1 MEQERELKQI
11 NKVAVICYTIVVSVI
26 LLAYAIEVAKGSRT
40 LGYYAFFSFLAA
52 APVIASWIL
61 FKMNPAS
68 TLVKHIMGVG
78 YGIFYGYTIF
88 TTTDLTAYTFA
99 IPMLLVILLYS
110 DLRYCMLI
118 SVGAV
123 LENVAFTIYQAVTV
137 HIPSE
142 SMPYYEIRNLL
153 MILIALFLCLATKV
167 LKDINQMKMED
178 INQEKEN
185 IARILQHTMD
195 VSGGITSGI
204 EDVTEQMKELGRAVS
219 ETRDAM
225 EQVSTG
231 TNETANAIQNQI
243 GQTEE
248 IQKYTEQVEEVSKSI
263 NDSMDRTRND
273 ITNGRQSL
281 NSLLQQVEASERAGK
296 EVVQDIDML
305 KEYMQNMQSII
316 ELITNVASQTSLLA
330 LNASIEAA
338 RAGEAGRGFSVVAT
352 EISNLAN
359 QTQDAT
365 VSITNV
371 IQNVSEKLT
380 VSVNAIEELMSNNA
394 KQNESAATVVESFE
408 KISESTGSADEQV
421 QKLAD
426 VVGKLAGANSE
437 IIESVQTISAVMQEV
452 SAHSG
457 ETYDISEKNAGIV
470 VSVSELVEQ
479 INEQAQS
486 LNNQ

>member
-11 NKVAVICYTIVVSVI
+11 NKVAVICYTIVISVI
-26 LLAYAIEVAKGSRT
+26 LIAYAIEVAKGART

-52 APVIASWIL
+52 APVIASWIV
-61 FKMNPAS
+61 FKMKPAS
-68 TLVKHIMGVG
+68 ALVKHIMGIG

-99 IPMLLVILLYS
+99 IPMLVVILLYS
-110 DLRYCMLI
+110 DLRYCIMI
-118 SVGAV
+118 GVGVV
-123 LENVAFTIYQAVTV
+123 LENVVYTIYQAVTV
-137 HIPSE
+137 GIAQE
-142 SMPYYEIRNLL
+142 SMAYYEIRNLL
-153 MILIALFLCLATKV
+153 IALVALFLCLATKV

-178 INQEKEN
+178 INQEKDN
-185 IARILQHTMD
+185 IARILQRTMD
-195 VSGGITSGI
+195 ASGEISRGI
-204 EDVTEQMKELGRAVS
+204 EEVTEQMKELGTAVS

-225 EQVSTG
+225 QEVSTG

-263 NDSMDRTRND
+263 NDSMDRTRSD

-281 NSLLQQVEASERAGK
+281 DSLLQQVEASERAGK

-380 VSVNAIEELMSNNA
+380 VSVNAIEELMDNNA
-394 KQNESAATVVESFE
+394 KQNESAATVADSFE

-421 QKLAD
+421 QKLGN
-426 VVGKLAGANSE
+426 VVGKLADANSV
-437 IIESVQTISAVMQEV
+437 IVDSVQTISAVMQEV

-457 ETYDISEKNAGIV
+457 ETYDISDKNAGIV
-470 VSVSELVEQ
+470 VNVTKLVEQ
-479 INEQAQS
+479 INEQARR
-486 LNNQ
+486 LNEQ